1 MTSYVTP
8 KKNAAYIFYV
18 ALVSQANRPAFQ
30 TNPTLAAGD
39 VKVITDGVAKGNADT
54 LPDVEPDA
62 DVSVRV
68 QLSADEMNG
77 DNVCVIFQDAAGAQW
92 DDLFIGIQTTAR
104 QVDDLAYSAETMDST
119 VTLKQAM
126 NIMLAALAG
135 KSTGG
140 GGETITF
147 RDAADSKARITAT
160 VDSAGNRTAIT
171 TDGA

>member
-1 MTSYVTP
+1 MSAIP
-8 KKNAAYIFYV
+8 KKNAAYTFYV
-18 ALVSQANRPAFQ
+18 ALVSTANRPALQ
-30 TNPTLAAGD
+30 TNPTLASGD
-39 VKVITDGVAKGNADT
+39 VKVITDGVAMGNADT

-77 DNVCVIFQDAAGAQW
+77 DSVCVIFQDAAGAEW
-92 DDLFIGIQTTAR
+92 DDLFVGIQTAAL
-104 QVDDLAYSAETMDST
+104 D
-119 VTLKQAM
+119 VTFEQAM